1 MCKIISFVDYKDKK
15 IEKTIKESKY
25 TLDELM
31 VKFDELNGE
40 KDGEREADYL
50 LDREEIE
57 QLLLRV
63 EDNDAP
69 F

>member
-1 MCKIISFVDYKDKK
+1 MCKIISFAEYKDKK
-15 IEKTIKESKY
+15 IEETIKESKF

-31 VKFDELNGE
+31 VKFDELSVE
-40 KDGEREADYL
+40 KKADYL

-57 QLLLRV
+57 QLLLQV
-63 EDNDAP
+63 EEIDAP